1 MLSMSDLIKRD
12 RTERTLLRF
21 PVERRTTPTAEL
33 IRNLLPEYGTV
44 YNRLARHGLGAP
56 PEPAAVEAQGRR
68 TGMKMLGDITLHP
81 DPQTAREEVTRWF
94 QPLVE
99 RMLRR
104 FSELRDLTWEA
115 DRQTRDE
122 IWNEAYQ
129 ARVAGTTMIAWRTG
143 TRLLAAWSVLDEALI
158 AHADPSMGR
167 IEQQATR

>member
-1 MLSMSDLIKRD
+1 MSFMHDP
-12 RTERTLLRF
+12 TEAGPSNSALLRF
-21 PVERRTTPTAEL
+21 PVERRTTPTPEL

-44 YNRLARHGLGAP
+44 YNLLARHHLGDP
-56 PEPAAVEAQGRR
+56 PEPALVEAQGRR
-68 TGMKMLGDITLHP
+68 TGMKMLGDITLP
-81 DPQTAREEVTRWF
+81 ADPQAAREDVTRWF

-99 RMLRR
+99 RMVRR

-115 DRQTRDE
+115 ERQTRDE

-129 ARVAGTTMIAWRTG
+129 ARVASTTMIAWRTG

-167 IEQQATR
+167 IEQQATG

>member
-1 MLSMSDLIKRD
+1 MSDLIKRD

-21 PVERRTTPTAEL
+21 PVERRTTPTAEQ

-44 YNRLARHGLGAP
+44 YNLLARHGLGAP
-56 PEPAAVEAQGRR
+56 PEPTAVEAQGRR

-99 RMLRR
+99 RMVRR

-115 DRQTRDE
+115 ERQTRDE
-122 IWNEAYQ
+122 MWNEAYQ
-129 ARVAGTTMIAWRTG
+129 ARVASTTMIAWRTG

-158 AHADPSMGR
+158 AHAGASMGH